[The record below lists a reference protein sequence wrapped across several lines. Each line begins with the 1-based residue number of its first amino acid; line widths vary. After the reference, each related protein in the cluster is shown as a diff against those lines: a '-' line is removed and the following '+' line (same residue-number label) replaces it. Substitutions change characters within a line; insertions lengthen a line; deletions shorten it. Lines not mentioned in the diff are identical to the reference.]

1 VLPGTRLSYLIT
13 GGTGSLGQAL
23 TRRFLASPDT
33 SRVIVYSRSE
43 KTQAAMRA
51 AIPDPRLE
59 FHLGDV
65 TNRRRLRR
73 SFRAFPD
80 VVIHAAAMKRIEACE
95 AQPDEA
101 YRANVEGTRNVCEAA
116 CDFNIERVLVI
127 SSDKSCESVTTYG
140 ATKALAENLAL
151 RWEALKG
158 WSSTRIA
165 VLRWGN
171 CWDSDGAVLHAFRA
185 AKASGGRVSL
195 THPDMTRFW
204 WSVADAAAF
213 VETVRDRMGH
223 AQVWVPK
230 IGAARLV
237 DLLESVYPNAPAD
250 VTGLRG
256 IEKLHEV
263 MVSADESRVCY
274 ELPDSYVLAPTSYST
289 IPEGATRVPDGF
301 RYASD
306 TAPAADLREVAS
318 PGVRFFMNAAAVRRM
333 EDMEPLA

>member
-1 VLPGTRLSYLIT
+1 MLPGTRLSYLIT

-23 TRRFLASPDT
+23 TRRLLADPAT
-33 SRVIVYSRSE
+33 ARIIVYSRSE

-51 AIPDPRLE
+51 EFADPRLE

-65 TNRRRLRR
+65 TNRQRLRR
-73 SFRAFPD
+73 SVRAFPD

-101 YRANVEGTRNVCEAA
+101 YRANVEGTRHVCEAA
-116 CDFNIERVLVI
+116 CDFNIGRVLVI
-127 SSDKSCESVTTYG
+127 SSDKSCEAVTTYG

-158 WSSTRIA
+158 WSETRIA

-185 AKASGGRVSL
+185 AQVSGGRVSL

-213 VETVRDRMGH
+213 VTAVRDRMGH
-223 AQVWVPK
+223 AQIWVPK

-237 DLLESVYPNAPAD
+237 DLLQHVYPNAPAD

-263 MVSADESRVCY
+263 MVSADESRVCH
-274 ELPDSYVLAPTSYST
+274 ELPDAYVLCPTSYST
-289 IPEGATRVPDGF
+289 VPEGSRLVPDGF

-306 TAPAADLREVAS
+306 TAPLADLSGVA
-318 PGVRFFMNAAAVRRM
+318 A
-333 EDMEPLA
+333 